1 MGTSLGTRIP
11 LSKMHTNQ
19 RPPRSAVAHHWRL
32 DPDLVFLNH
41 GSFGACPTP
50 VVEAQQQMRDRIE
63 REPVSF
69 FCDELFHQTD
79 RSRKAIASLTGGR
92 PEDYVFLANA
102 TQSVATVLDNALMG
116 VGLPG
121 GKPLGPGDEILIN
134 SHEYPACQ
142 NIIRR
147 AAARAGAKVVT
158 AELPWLDEPTPVTAD
173 RLFEIMMSGV
183 TDRTRFC
190 MMSLITSPTG
200 MIMPV
205 SRLVHALRA
214 RGVATLVDAAHG
226 PGAIEMDV
234 TKLGADFITSNCH
247 KWLCSPKGSAFLY
260 VRPEHQQGFRPM
272 ALSNYANAPE
282 GTKNR
287 SKFNLEFD
295 YVGTDDPTARLAIA
309 DAVERV
315 PECAERSWSE
325 IIAHNRDLVMRGRD
339 VLLERLGMTAPASDE
354 LIGPLAVVP
363 LPDTPPERRK
373 AIADRPTLY
382 SNALQ
387 DKLVTNHGVQVPV
400 WVPSAYLGQPFDGKR
415 YIRLSAQVYNTLAQY
430 EYLADALLQEL
441 EAESRL

>member
-1 MGTSLGTRIP
+1 
-11 LSKMHTNQ
+11 MHTKP
-19 RPPRSAVAHHWRL
+19 RPSRSAVAHHWRL
-32 DPDLVFLNH
+32 DPELVFLNH

-50 VVEAQQQMRDRIE
+50 VALAQQKMRDRIE

-102 TQSVATVLDNALMG
+102 TQSVATVMDNA
-116 VGLPG
+116 GLGIGLAG

-142 NIIRR
+142 NIVRR
-147 AAARAGAKVVT
+147 TAERTGAKVVT
-158 AELPWLDEPTPVTAD
+158 VDLPWLDLPAPVTAD
-173 RLFEIMMSGV
+173 QLFELVMSGV
-183 TDRTRFC
+183 TDRTRLC
-190 MMSLITSPTG
+190 MVSLITSPTG
-200 MIMPV
+200 LVMPV
-205 SRLVHALRA
+205 SRLSHALRT

-234 TKLGADFITSNCH
+234 AKLGADFITSNCH

-260 VRPEHQQGFRPM
+260 VRPEHQQGFRPL

-282 GTKNR
+282 GTKKR

-309 DAVERV
+309 DAVELV
-315 PECAERSWSE
+315 PECADRSWSE

-339 VLLERLGMTAPASDE
+339 ILLEQLGMTSPASDE

-363 LPDTPPERRK
+363 LPGTPPERRD
-373 AIADRPTLY
+373 AISKRPTLY

-387 DKLVTNHGVQVPV
+387 DNLVANHGIQVPV

-415 YIRLSAQVYNTLAQY
+415 YIRLSAQVYNTIGQY
-430 EYLADALLQEL
+430 EYLADALVEEL
-441 EAESRL
+441 KAEAKL

>member
-1 MGTSLGTRIP
+1 
-11 LSKMHTNQ
+11 MHTKP
-19 RPPRSAVAHHWRL
+19 RPSRSAVAHHWRL

-50 VVEAQQQMRDRIE
+50 VVEAQQKMRDRIE

-79 RSRKAIASLTGGR
+79 RSRRAIASLTGGR
-92 PEDYVFLANA
+92 PEDYAFLANA
-102 TQSVATVLDNALMG
+102 TQSVATVLDNALQG
-116 VGLPG
+116 IGLPG

-147 AAARAGAKVVT
+147 AAARAGAKIVSV
-158 AELPWLDEPTPVTAD
+158 ELPWLDEPTPVTAD
-173 RLFEIMMSGV
+173 QLFEIMMSGV
-183 TDRTRFC
+183 TDRTRLC
-190 MMSLITSPTG
+190 MVSLITSPTG

-205 SRLVHALRA
+205 DRLAHALRA
-214 RGVATLVDAAHG
+214 RGVVTLVDAAHG

-234 TKLGADFITSNCH
+234 TRLGADFITSNCH

-309 DAVERV
+309 DAVDLV
-315 PECAERSWSE
+315 PECAERSWTE
-325 IIAHNRDLVMRGRD
+325 IIAHNRELVMRGRD

-363 LPDTPPERRK
+363 LPDTPPERRD
-373 AIADRPTLY
+373 AIAKRPTLY

-387 DKLVTNHGVQVPV
+387 DNLVANHGVQVPV

-430 EYLADALLQEL
+430 EYLADALIEEL
-441 EAESRL
+441 EAEAKL